1 MSELTEIGGV
11 AAGKLIAEG
20 KLSPVEFTR
29 AYLDRIEALEPTL
42 HAFAHVMADQ
52 AMAQARA
59 CEAEIA
65 AGVRKGPL
73 HGVPVAVK
81 DLCDTTD
88 APTAAGFP
96 MFAGRRQDADA
107 TVVQRIRAAGAVLI
121 GKTQLSEGAL
131 AIHHPDVTLPVN
143 PWRADLW
150 TGSSS
155 SGSGV
160 AAAAGLCAAAI
171 GSDTGGSIRFPAI
184 CNAVVGIKPTWG
196 RVSRHGVFPL
206 SWTLDHVGPLARRV
220 EDAAALLGIVAG
232 RDDNDPTT
240 LAAPVPDYLGQG
252 HASLG
257 GLRLGFDEAYASDG
271 VLPDTVAILKRAIEI
286 LTGRGA
292 VLRPVTMPASEA
304 AQRAWT
310 PICLSEALSV
320 HQDLGADPAGYSDS
334 FKQFLAAGAAVS
346 GVDYARA
353 NLARRQFAGNLDALF
368 ETIDLMVVPVTP
380 NPVPTVDEFH
390 RICPDPEGL
399 EKLIR
404 FTCIYDV
411 SGHPTITLPA
421 GLSATG
427 EPLAF
432 QLVGPRLS
440 EDVLIRAGL
449 AWQADFG
456 WDGRPA
462 AGVSETTTPLSF
474 VSG

>member
-11 AAGKLIAEG
+11 AAGRLIAQG
-20 KLSPVEFTR
+20 RLSPVELTS
-29 AYLDRIEALEPTL
+29 AYLARIEALEPKL

-52 AMAQARA
+52 AMAQART

-65 AGVRKGPL
+65 AGLRKGPL

-81 DLCDTTD
+81 DLCETAD

-96 MFAGRRQDADA
+96 MFADRRAGHDA
-107 TVVQRIRAAGAVLI
+107 TVVERIRASGAVLI

-160 AAAAGLCAAAI
+160 AAAAELCAAAI

-232 RDDNDPTT
+232 RDERDPTS
-240 LAAPVPDYLGQG
+240 LAAPVPDYLDDGG
-252 HASLG
+252 TGLA
-257 GLRLGFDEAYASDG
+257 GLRLGFDESYATDG
-271 VLPDTVAILKRAIEI
+271 VLPETAAILKRAIEV
-286 LTGRGA
+286 LGGRGT
-292 VLRPVTMPASEA
+292 VLKAVTMPQSDA

-310 PICLSEALSV
+310 PICLSEALCV
-320 HQDLGADPAGYSDS
+320 HQDLKGADPAGYSDS

-346 GVDYARA
+346 GAEYARA

-399 EKLIR
+399 ERLIR

-421 GLSATG
+421 GLSSAG

-440 EDVLIRAGL
+440 EHLLIRAGL

-456 WDGRPA
+456 WRARP
-462 AGVSETTTPLSF
+462 PL
-474 VSG
+474 